1 MPINSVFGFVV
12 RAYSKVGVSY
22 LILVPYNKDPTIEGT
37 ILGSPIFGNSQVGY
51 DYGGLR

>member
-22 LILVPYNKDPTIEGT
+22 QILVPYNKDPTIEGA